1 MNHSKKYLIIILVA
15 GLTSACSTIEK
26 PTPKRFSIDPDSS
39 ISVTAGTSQT
49 FVRSQSANYQLC
61 SQPMPDVAYD
71 KGDDADINYSFINT
85 SSDQISAQDNS
96 DEVEMAGRTPS
107 ILMAREMFYR
117 TCEFSTNFGLNK
129 QEALSLYQQTLKT
142 IGNVWA
148 SEAQNTTVT
157 VGDTIQDTSG
167 LVVNASDTQA
177 ISNANP
183 PAVISSDQMIKNA
196 SNASSNDDDSDNSDD
211 DSYDSDD
218 D

>member
-1 MNHSKKYLIIILVA
+1 MMLSYKYVALVVMSF
-15 GLTSACSTIEK
+15 LTSACSTIEA
-26 PTPKRFSIDPDSS
+26 PSPETFNITANSS

-85 SSDQISAQDNS
+85 SSDQVSAQDNS
-96 DEVEMAGRTPS
+96 DEVEMAGRTPA

-167 LVVNASDTQA
+167 LAVNATDTQA
-177 ISNANP
+177 INNANA
-183 PAVISSDQMIKNA
+183 PAVISSNQVIKNA
-196 SNASSNDDDSDNSDD
+196 SNASSNDHYPDNSDD

>member
-1 MNHSKKYLIIILVA
+1 MMLPYKYIAIIVVSFLA
-15 GLTSACSTIEK
+15 SACSTIEK
-26 PTPKRFSIDPDSS
+26 PSPETFKIEADSS

-96 DEVEMAGRTPS
+96 DEVEMAGRTPA

-117 TCEFSTNFGLNK
+117 TCEFSTNFSLNK

-167 LVVNASDTQA
+167 LAVNATDTQG
-177 ISNANP
+177 INNASP
-183 PAVISSDQMIKNA
+183 PVVISSDQVIKNA
-196 SNASSNDDDSDNSDD
+196 TNNSSSDDDSDSSDH

-218 D
+218 N

>member
-1 MNHSKKYLIIILVA
+1 MMLSYKYIALVVVFF
-15 GLTSACSTIEK
+15 LTSACSSIEA
-26 PTPKRFSIDPDSS
+26 PSPKRFNLAADSS

-49 FVRSQSANYQLC
+49 FVRSQSANYKLC

-85 SSDQISAQDNS
+85 SSDQVSAQDNS
-96 DEVEMAGRTPS
+96 DEVEMAGRTPA
-107 ILMAREMFYR
+107 ILMAREIFYR

-129 QEALSLYQQTLKT
+129 QEALSLYQQTLT
-142 IGNVWA
+142 TVGNVWA

-167 LVVNASDTQA
+167 LVVNTTGTQA
-177 ISNANP
+177 INNANAP
-183 PAVISSDQMIKNA
+183 VVLSSDQLIKNTGNA
-196 SNASSNDDDSDNSDD
+196 SNNDDSSDD

-218 D
+218 N